1 MGAQDIRGLGLT
13 EKKNV
18 RAMPLSLSPTQDFLP
33 SVDRRS
39 STL

>member
-1 MGAQDIRGLGLT
+1 MDAQDINGLFLI
-13 EKKNV
+13 EKKNGQA
-18 RAMPLSLSPTQDFLP
+18 RPLSLSPTQDFLP